1 MMNDKE
7 LEEIRILLRTYL
19 SDLDCHDDESSP
31 LLSYQQR
38 FINTSNWGTPYFDTE
53 DEMNVYKE
61 RVRKIFLNL
70 ESRLLD
76 SEKEE
81 WRKNRTIKK
90 LYKSARPDKPKLT
103 ILNEQLILNL
113 AQKVGVK

>member
-1 MMNDKE
+1 MNNKE

-19 SDLDCHDDESSP
+19 SDLDCHREYD
-31 LLSYQQR
+31 

-61 RVRKIFLNL
+61 RVRKIYLNL
-70 ESRLLD
+70 ESRLSD
-76 SEKEE
+76 SEKEV
-81 WRKNRTIKK
+81 RRRNRTIKK

-103 ILNEQLILNL
+103 ILNEQSILDQVQQL
-113 AQKVGVK
+113 KALGKY